1 MDMFVKL
8 RKMSYINYKILT
20 KLICVIGFAY
30 HTISLTMEYLSGNTV
45 VNIMIGPLF
54 KEGLPA
60 ITICPGY
67 MAIDKV
73 ANLSEDLLNLYQ
85 DYSNYIDMD
94 MNNLNNSISYN
105 FEIINTHNAAR
116 NIIKTMMKNGEMNMG
131 DMFNKF
137 TYNYDYE
144 MPSFEFYIH
153 ETSIIEGE
161 LEQLINHSNII
172 TMDDGKDY
180 YWIKVN
186 PIESMILDFTAFK
199 CYTFFSYIDSV
210 WQNVKIDFKRIKIL
224 PKFDVMSYPYFLL
237 PVPIFIHSPNDLPL
251 LDYGKLLPLE
261 SEVSQ
266 LIQYSTIKILRLGRD
281 YETDCR
287 EYGNEYEYDTR
298 SSCIVSCVK
307 HHHDTICD
315 NSSLPQLENLVTNKF
330 ITINYNKSITECT
343 AYYKI
348 KQDILA
354 HCSKQCHFNC
364 HYKYYSANIQRLNDL
379 EHFKSDLMMEHNQMP
394 DILIKYIPETS
405 LISFACNFGGL
416 LGMWLGLSF
425 LSIIE
430 DSIDSIFK
438 LKLPKTT
445 INISNRINL
454 IDPHQN
460 NVVTPRNQNFFQYT
474 NVSLNSK

>member
-1 MDMFVKL
+1 MNLMKYLITKMASLKL
-8 RKMSYINYKILT
+8 
-20 KLICVIGFAY
+20 LITMICLIGFTY
-30 HTISLTMEYLSGNTV
+30 HTISLTLEYLSGNTV

-60 ITICPGY
+60 ITICPGC

-73 ANLSEDLLNLYQ
+73 ANLSEDLLQLYQ
-85 DYSNYIDMD
+85 NYSNYIDLD
-94 MNNLNNSISYN
+94 MNLNNSKSYN
-105 FEIINTHNAAR
+105 FEIIYTHNRAR
-116 NIIKTMMKNGEMNMG
+116 NIIKTMMKNGEMNIG

-153 ETSIIEGE
+153 ETSIVEGE
-161 LEQLINHSNII
+161 LEQLINHSNIV

-186 PIESMILDFTAFK
+186 PIETMILDFTAFK
-199 CYTFFSYIDSV
+199 CYTFFSHIDSV

-224 PKFDVMSYPYFLL
+224 PKFDVMFYPYFLL

-307 HHHDTICD
+307 HHHDTICG

-330 ITINYNKSITECT
+330 ITTNYNKSITQCIT
-343 AYYKI
+343 YYKI
-348 KQDILA
+348 KQDALA
-354 HCSKQCHFNC
+354 NCSKQCHFNC
-364 HYKYYSANIQRLNDL
+364 HYKYYSANIQKLNDI
-379 EHFKSDLMMEHNQMP
+379 EHYKSDVIMEHNQMP

-405 LISFACNFGGL
+405 FISFACYFGGL
-416 LGMWLGLSF
+416 LGMWLGLSLLTIIQEF
-425 LSIIE
+425 LK
-430 DSIDSIFK
+430 SIFK
-438 LKLPKTT
+438 LKCSKPTF
-445 INISNRINL
+445 NIFNRIIL
-454 IDPHQN
+454 INSSEDTVNRSNEMFFQPT
-460 NVVTPRNQNFFQYT
+460 NVMRNQ
-474 NVSLNSK
+474 